1 MDPPRIFFRVV
12 FFFLDL
18 PPALKK
24 EKEAWDRG
32 APSVKKGESG
42 LLPFYHTWTIAA
54 SVSALDP
61 RGC

>member
-12 FFFLDL
+12 FFLDL

-32 APSVKKGESG
+32 SPEREKRGVGPFTFLSYRGPSRRASAP
-42 LLPFYHTWTIAA
+42 
-54 SVSALDP
+54 
-61 RGC
+61 